1 MAYTTLMVQLESGC
15 ANTAVLQAA
24 GDLAERFQAQV
35 VGIAACRPM
44 QMVYGEAYLSGEL
57 IAQEKKQMQAD
68 VDAAED
74 EFRSALQTRAAGL
87 AWRSMVMFAPMAD
100 LVVHEARSADLF
112 ITARGANDS
121 LEPSRGVPVGDLI
134 MQLGR
139 PVFVVPPVLEDR
151 TLDRVVVGWTD
162 SREARRAVA
171 DALPLLQKATHV
183 VVAEMSADTD
193 FSNVHQRLNDVVA
206 WLGRH
211 GVQAQTLVEP
221 STGDDAA
228 GLDAIAEEQ
237 GAGVIVAGAYGHSRL
252 REWAMGGVT
261 RKLLQHADRYLL
273 VSH

>member
-1 MAYTTLMVQLESGC
+1 MAYTTLMVQLEPGH

-24 GDLAERFQAQV
+24 GDLAERFHAQV
-35 VGIAACRPM
+35 VGIAVCRPM

-57 IAQEKKQMQAD
+57 IAQEKKEMQAE
-68 VDAAED
+68 VDAAEA
-74 EFRSALQTRAAGL
+74 EFRSALLPRARGL
-87 AWRSMVMFAPMAD
+87 EWRAMVMVAPMAD
-100 LVVHEARSADLF
+100 FVVHEARSVDLL
-112 ITARGANDS
+112 ITARGIKDS
-121 LEPSRGVPVGDLI
+121 LDPSRGVAVGDLI
-134 MQLGR
+134 MQSGR
-139 PVFVVPPVLEDR
+139 PIFVVPPVLEDHS
-151 TLDRVVVGWTD
+151 LDRVVVGWTD

-171 DALPLLQKATHV
+171 DALPLLKKAAHV
-183 VVAEMSADTD
+183 VVAEMAANAD
-193 FSNVHQRLNDVVA
+193 FSEAHKRLNDVVA

-211 GVQAQTLVEP
+211 GVVAQPLVVL
-221 STGDDAA
+221 SSGDDAA